1 MEFYYEPIKYYLPEI
16 RNGRFDEGHYD
27 LVNGTSQWGLAV
39 LEYDWIDVELNLF
52 TESADDHNGYTDKVG
67 IAYFC
72 CVKGIRDNKTEDW
85 SDAGYLD
92 DYGYEVEVDWNADDW
107 PEQLKRDM
115 AAKLKEF
122 AERFGLHYDKPNWV
136 GDAHDFDVF
145 DRLNMPF
152 N

>member
-1 MEFYYEPIKYYLPEI
+1 MKFWCDHVEFWLDEI
-16 RNGRFDEGHYD
+16 RNGKLSEWDP
-27 LVNGTSQWGLAV
+27 VNGTFHICLAM
-39 LEYDWIDVELNLF
+39 LEYDWIDIELNLQ
-52 TESADDHNGYTDKVG
+52 SGCNGYDGYTNQ
-67 IAYFC
+67 AELSYFC

-122 AERFGLHYDKPNWV
+122 AERFGLHYDKPNWI